1 MATNLFDDL
10 KKALQELKDFLADKE
25 PLIEP
30 AIKALKGL
38 GLPIGDLLT
47 ELITLLNKLK
57 TEIKNLD
64 TSQVPVLNDVS
75 AFTASVRAALEAA
88 KTLLPDEAADI
99 DKVLGIAD
107 VVTSLPSLDQIKQEI
122 TDLIDAIVAD
132 LDKLNKA

>member
-1 MATNLFDDL
+1 MATNLFEDL
-10 KKALQELKDFLADKE
+10 KKALQELKDFLAEKE
-25 PLIEP
+25 PVIEP
-30 AIKALKGL
+30 AVKALKGL

-57 TEIKNLD
+57 TEINNLD
-64 TSQVPVLNDVS
+64 TSQIPVLNDVS
-75 AFTASVRAALEAA
+75 AFTGAVRSALEAA

-122 TDLIDAIVAD
+122 TDLIDAINGD